1 MITIDGSFGEG
12 GGQILRTSLALS
24 LVTGKYFRIENIRSG
39 RKKPGLMRQHLTC
52 VHAAANI
59 GKARVKGD
67 CIGSESLFFEPT
79 TIRAGSYNFSVGTA
93 GSTTLVLQ
101 SVLPALLIAG
111 GKSELTLEGG
121 THNPFAPP
129 FDFLEKAFLPIIEKM
144 GPKVTVELVRPG
156 FYPAGGGKISVT
168 VEPVK
173 KLSRIDLT
181 ERGRICARFA
191 KAVVSNLPLII
202 CERELN
208 TVCKKL
214 KWDRLC
220 TEAREVKNSRGP
232 GNIITLEV
240 ASENATELFTG
251 FGQKNVRAEYV
262 AQEAID
268 QARRYIAAEVPV
280 GRYLA
285 DQIMIPMAMAGGGK
299 FRTLPLSRH
308 SMTNIN
314 VIKQFLDIDIIVT
327 KINKKDVYEVEIK
340 QP

>member
-1 MITIDGSFGEG
+1 MIIIDGSFGEG

-24 LVTGKYFRIENIRSG
+24 LVTGKFFRIENIRSG

-67 CIGSESLFFEPT
+67 YIGSESLFFEPT
-79 TIRAGSYNFSVGTA
+79 MIRSGSYNFSVGTA

-101 SVLPALLIAG
+101 SILPALLIAD
-111 GKSELTLEGG
+111 GKSEIVLEGG

-129 FDFLEKAFLPIIEKM
+129 FDFLEKVFLPIIKKM
-144 GPKVTVELVRPG
+144 GAEVKVTLDRPG

-168 VEPVK
+168 IKPVK
-173 KLSRIDLT
+173 KLDRIDIVD
-181 ERGRICARFA
+181 RGRICARFA
-191 KAVVSNLPLII
+191 KAVVANLPLSI
-202 CERELN
+202 CKKELD

-220 TEAREVKNSRGP
+220 TKAEEAQNSRGP

-240 ASENATELFTG
+240 ASENVTELFTG

-285 DQIMIPMAMAGGGK
+285 DQIMIPMAMAGGGR
-299 FRTLPLSRH
+299 FRTLPLTGH
-308 SMTNIN
+308 SMTNVE
-314 VIKQFLDIDIIVT
+314 VIKEFVDIDVAVT
-327 KINKKDVYEVEIK
+327 KISKDVYEVEIK
-340 QP
+340 QS